1 MAALYDPDNGSYD
14 DTNTLYT
21 NLLSG
26 HSDSDIK
33 RGIDICYKANDI
45 YVNGSK
51 MTFTQLVS
59 MSDHSYQLFGADS
72 NDLFKLFTPN
82 IALDMLTGKAYFND
96 AEIRGTVRGSFA
108 GDQLIIDSTNYT
120 AYRVDE
126 GTSSYLQL
134 ADVTETNIYV

>member
-26 HSDSDIK
+26 HSGSDIK

-96 AEIRGTVRGSFA
+96 AHIRGSISNSSLV
-108 GDQLIIDSTNYT
+108 IDHTNY
-120 AYRVDE
+120 AQ
-126 GTSSYLQL
+126 YLE
-134 ADVTETNIYV
+134 TENANDYL